1 MAEKVLSTRILNKI
15 DTLENWN
22 KSSLKIKQGEI
33 CLATVA
39 ATAGT
44 SLTEPVIMMKIGNSE
59 EKTFAELPWSFYA
72 KASDVLSA
80 CKTTEGLTAFVK
92 EVIDGA
98 DMASNEDFKE
108 LVEAVE
114 TLNGTGDGSVAKKIN
129 DAITALDLE
138 NTYAAKEHTHTKD
151 EITDFAHRHAI
162 GEVDGLEAALESKQA
177 VGDYATKTEAQGY
190 ANAKDSAIAAAADAA
205 AAAQAHSEG
214 VAADL
219 AEAVEALEGADEA
232 QVARIAALEGQI
244 VGLSGAMHF
253 EGVKDELPADGT
265 GYEQGDVIIVGNK
278 EYVLNGSKF
287 VEFGDV
293 DAQAE
298 AITELT
304 GRMDVA
310 EGEIDQLQKDVDA
323 AEAAILLKAEQ
334 SYVDEAIGVLE
345 EADEGLAGRIATLE
359 GKFGGAA
366 GSVEDQIADAKQA
379 AIDAA
384 AAAADE
390 KDAEIL
396 KQAKQHADDE
406 DAKIEAR
413 VEALE
418 TASATH
424 ALASDVTALTGRVG
438 TLEGEMDTA
447 QADID
452 ALEDKVGNTTV
463 AAQIEAAIAALKIGD
478 YAKAA
483 DLANA
488 VARIAQNE
496 TDIAALEANKAN
508 DADLAA
514 IAKSGNVNDLV
525 QTAGDI
531 LVFDCGSA
539 E

>member
-1 MAEKVLSTRILNKI
+1 MAEKILQTRILNKI

-39 ATAGT
+39 ASAGT
-44 SLTEPVIMMKIGNSE
+44 SLTEPVIMMKIGGAE
-59 EKTFAELPWSFYA
+59 EKTFAELPWSLYA

-80 CKTTEGLTAFVK
+80 CKTEAGLIAFVK

-114 TLNGTGDGSVAKKIN
+114 ALKGAGDGSVAKKIN
-129 DAITALDLE
+129 DAIAALDLE

-151 EITDFAHRHAI
+151 EITDFAHHHAI
-162 GEVDGLEAALESKQA
+162 GEVDGLEAALEGKQA
-177 VGDYATKTEAQGY
+177 VGDYATKAEAQGY
-190 ANAKDSAIAAAADAA
+190 ANAKDGAITAAANAA
-205 AAAQAHSEG
+205 AAAQEHSEG
-214 VAADL
+214 VAEDL
-219 AEAVEALEGADEA
+219 AEAIEALEGADA
-232 QVARIAALEGQI
+232 GQVARIAALEGQI

-253 EGVKDELPADGT
+253 EGVKDALPADGT

-278 EYVLNGSKF
+278 EYVLNGNKF

-298 AITELT
+298 AITGLT
-304 GRMDVA
+304 GRMDTA
-310 EGEIDQLQKDVDA
+310 EGEIDQLQEDLDT
-323 AEAAILLKAEQ
+323 AEAAILLKAEK
-334 SYVDEAIGVLE
+334 SYVDEAIGALE

-359 GKFGGAA
+359 GKFGGAE
-366 GSVEDQIADAKQA
+366 GSVEDQITDAKQA

-390 KDAEIL
+390 KDAVIL
-396 KQAKQHADDE
+396 EAAKKYADDE
-406 DAKIEAR
+406 DAKIESR
-413 VEALE
+413 VGALE

-452 ALEDKVGNTTV
+452 ALEDKVGKDTV
-463 AAQIEAAIAALKIGD
+463 AAQIEAAINALKIGD

-483 DLANA
+483 DLTAA

-496 TDIAALEANKAN
+496 KDIEALEANKAN

-514 IAKSGNVNDLV
+514 IAKSGNVNDLI
-525 QTAGDI
+525 QTTGDVI
-531 LVFDCGSA
+531 VFDCGSA